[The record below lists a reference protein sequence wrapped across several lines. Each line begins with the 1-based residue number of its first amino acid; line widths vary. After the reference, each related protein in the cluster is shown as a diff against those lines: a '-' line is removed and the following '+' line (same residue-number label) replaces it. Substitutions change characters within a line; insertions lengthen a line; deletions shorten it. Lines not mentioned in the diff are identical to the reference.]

1 MKTYI
6 NTFICFLALS
16 LIATSCHKDDNEDPT
31 PIEEKDFQTVPYSF
45 TATLTPMSDNPE
57 GIELKKA
64 FANGDVI
71 EVTNAQILYEPL
83 VLSCTEFNGKT
94 AATFSGELKVKKDV
108 DVASTL
114 RLSAVLKNTNT
125 KTLYN
130 SGKPFTDVVEISNT
144 TDGFDQYSYW
154 SCANIVDNKIELT
167 QSTVFVEVNMPLLG
181 TVVNLTNG
189 QAFDNPRLK
198 GKHYYAVS
206 NGTTV
211 ECKELLF
218 KQKLDNKDKSFYKI
232 TATLS
237 EDLIPALF
245 SIGENQQVYFSR
257 GNLQYRPMDGK
268 WRLAP
273 QQYHHCLKN
282 TQDVGEDY
290 AKWKEEDDWS
300 DYFWFGAWVEG
311 GSPNWAKENAL
322 LVDYQ
327 VPVDANGYVSG
338 ACAFGGAKWTLLTID
353 EWSYLLEKRANAKQK
368 TGGAVII
375 IDQANNIKINGWVI
389 LPDDWVTPN
398 NLKPFE
404 GEFEVQYEKD
414 IPNQYTIEEWSEME
428 SSGAVFLPAIGQL
441 FETIASLKGYA
452 QYQSLT
458 YSVNQDA
465 GCGICFDAFSNY
477 VLCYDWAILKQM
489 GTPVRLVQKNVTATV
504 KVE

>member
-6 NTFICFLALS
+6 NTLICFLALS

-94 AATFSGELKVKKDV
+94 SATFSGELKVKKDV

-273 QQYHHCLKN
+273 QQYHHCLEGQTN
-282 TQDVGEDY
+282 VGEDY
-290 AKWKEEDDWS
+290 ANWQGEDKWTDFF
-300 DYFWFGAWVEG
+300 YFGAWIEG
-311 GSPNWAKENAL
+311 CNPNKTVDQNKQPISIDENGL
-322 LVDYQ
+322 LI
-327 VPVDANGYVSG
+327 GT
-338 ACAFGGAKWTLLTID
+338 CAFGAEWSVPTND
-353 EWSYLLEKRANAKQK
+353 EWAYLLEKRADADQK
-368 TGGAVII
+368 SGGAIII
-375 IDQANNIKINGWVI
+375 IDSQNNITAEGFVI
-389 LPDDWVTPN
+389 LPDDWNMPEGVP
-398 NLKPFE
+398 PFIGDYE
-404 GEFEVQYEKD
+404 GKYSTD
-414 IPNQYTIEEWSEME
+414 IPNSYTVEEWNKME
-428 SSGAVFLPAIGQL
+428 SAGAVFLPKVGQFWQSESSMKGMFCYQTSTSTYGL
-441 FETIASLKGYA
+441 ETGGDLLYVDLVGDEVICYEMAMSISFEY
-452 QYQSLT
+452 
-458 YSVNQDA
+458 
-465 GCGICFDAFSNY
+465 
-477 VLCYDWAILKQM
+477 
-489 GTPVRLVQKNVTATV
+489 PVRLVQKNVTATV